1 MTSLYIHIPFC
12 IKKCK
17 YCDFVSYAGCEE
29 LFDAYIECLCNEM
42 QQYRGERIATV
53 FIGGGTPS
61 LLSASR
67 QGGCLRRLGVPFAWS
82 RRPSSA

>member
-61 LLSASR
+61 LSYSKPEFAMRFGLSLPGRA
-67 QGGCLRRLGVPFAWS
+67 
-82 RRPSSA
+82 